1 MCLLC
6 VFIPPPCGARDHQRG
21 WLMLTKEPFA
31 SARAVWWAGFIW
43 LAAAAV
49 FFRNFL
55 LTGFDK
61 IIGDAGD
68 ARLDIF
74 LRENFLQF
82 LRGQAEFLSPPMF
95 FPIKGTLG
103 YSDAYLLDAL
113 IYVPLRVGGIDPF
126 LAFELLCVGISLVG
140 FVSTN
145 ILLTHFGGV
154 RQPLAAL
161 AATIFVFSN
170 ALYISMGHPQLYE
183 VNFAALVAVLFLEAA
198 RSKTSHP
205 IRSTTAGFLG
215 GLVLALLF
223 STGYYVAWYFTFL
236 SGIVLVSA
244 AIVRFGLRPLGILR
258 TRIYFALVRRNLSVG
273 VAGAVGFAIGAIPF
287 WKIYA
292 PVVAQFSGRGYTE
305 YEGPFLVDLLNVS
318 GNNIVWGGL
327 IERLQIVP
335 KDLLYNGEHV
345 IAVTPV
351 LMLTFFLC
359 AWAVWRNRL
368 LSDPE
373 DRVLR
378 SVVLGCFL
386 AAALMTVIMVKVGEF
401 SLFWVVWH
409 AVPGANAL
417 RSGTRA
423 QIITNGFVVVVV
435 AIVLA
440 RLLQRTTS
448 RRVAVAVWA
457 LVLLCVA
464 EQANVVSNH
473 NLSRRQEVAALGIV
487 ATPPISCKSFYVA
500 PHSLERGPAIQ
511 QINAML
517 IAQVAKVPT
526 LNGYSGL
533 YPPSWNLW
541 ETGSPSYHNH
551 TWRWAASHGITDGLC
566 RYDVA
571 QRQWLQMYEDEALKM
586 VGGVVEPGT
595 SIDFRLGGDGGA
607 YRTVGWSNSE
617 GPGTWTEGPQASLAA
632 WIAQWPAG
640 DMILQVT
647 ARPFLVRDRHPT
659 LQVDVV
665 VNGSVVDRWSYRYDR
680 DNDFE
685 MRSARV
691 PAKLLAGAPL
701 LKVEFRI
708 DRPASPKFLGIH
720 PSDDRGLGLFFSRTS
735 FLLAPPESGPAREPS
750 DKETK

>member
-1 MCLLC
+1 
-6 VFIPPPCGARDHQRG
+6 
-21 WLMLTKEPFA
+21 MLTKYPFA
-31 SARAVWWAGFIW
+31 SARSVAWAAFVW

-95 FPIKGTLG
+95 FPIKGTFG

-113 IYVPLRVGGIDPF
+113 IYVPLRVVGFDPF
-126 LAFELLCVGISLVG
+126 LTFELLCIGTSLVG

-145 ILLTHFGGV
+145 ILLTRFGGV

-183 VNFAALVAVLFLEAA
+183 VNIAPLVAILFLEAA
-198 RSKTSHP
+198 RSRTSHP

-244 AIVRFGLRPLGILR
+244 AIVRFGLRPLSILR
-258 TRIYFALVRRNLSVG
+258 ARIYLALVWRNLSIG

-292 PVVAQFSGRGYTE
+292 PIVAQFSGRGYSE

-373 DRVLR
+373 NRILR
-378 SVVLGCFL
+378 SVVLGCFF
-386 AAALMTVIMVKVGEF
+386 AAALMTVMMVKVGEF
-401 SLFWVVWH
+401 SLFWFVWH
-409 AVPGANAL
+409 VVPGANAL

-423 QIITNGFVVVVV
+423 QIMTNGFVVVVV

-440 RLLQRTTS
+440 RLLQKTTS
-448 RRVAVAVWA
+448 RGVAVAVWA

-487 ATPPISCKSFYVA
+487 AAAPTGCKSFYVA
-500 PHSLERGPAIQ
+500 PHSLERGPATQ

-517 IAQVAKVPT
+517 IGQVVNLPT

-533 YPPSWNLW
+533 YPPGWKLW
-541 ETGSPSYHNH
+541 ETGTPSYQNH
-551 TWRWAASHGITDGLC
+551 AWRWATAHGITDGLC
-566 RYDVA
+566 RYDVI
-571 QRQWLQMYEDEALKM
+571 QRQWLQVHEDAI
-586 VGGVVEPGT
+586 VDGSVEPGT
-595 SIDFRLGGDGGA
+595 SIDFRSGGDGNA
-607 YRTVGWSNSE
+607 YGTAGWSNPE
-617 GPGTWTEGPQASLAA
+617 APGTWTDGPQANLEAR
-632 WIAQWPAG
+632 IGRWPPAT

-647 ARPFLVRDRHPT
+647 TRPFLVQDHHPT
-659 LQVDVV
+659 LQVEVV
-665 VNGSVVDRWSYRYDR
+665 INSTVVDHWSYRYDQ
-680 DNDFE
+680 DKDFVI
-685 MRSARV
+685 RSARV
-691 PAKLLAGAPL
+691 PAMLLTGTPL

-708 DRPASPKFLGIH
+708 DRPASPKLLGVH
-720 PSDDRGLGLFFSRTS
+720 PTDDRSLGLLFLRTL
-735 FLLAPPESGPAREPS
+735 FLPASPDGGPAGELS
-750 DKETK
+750 DHGK